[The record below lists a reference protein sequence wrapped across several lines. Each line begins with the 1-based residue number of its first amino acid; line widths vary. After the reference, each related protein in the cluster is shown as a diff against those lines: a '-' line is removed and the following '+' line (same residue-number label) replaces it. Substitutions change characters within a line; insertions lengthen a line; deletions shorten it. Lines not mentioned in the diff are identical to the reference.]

1 MKYSAALRFHKPMEK
16 AKMPMIKTIKQP
28 AKYKVQSNG
37 DAQLCI
43 ESFQLSVQQGKHC
56 IETYMEGLILYAQY
70 ILYIV
75 LYSCSLGKTPTTHLV
90 IIVNEEK
97 SEEEIKL
104 Q

>member
-16 AKMPMIKTIKQP
+16 TKMPMIKTIKQP

-37 DAQLCI
+37 DEQLCI
-43 ESFQLSVQQGKHC
+43 ESFQLSVQQCKCC

-70 ILYIV
+70 TLYIV
-75 LYSCSLGKTPTTHLV
+75 LYSCSLGKTPTTRLV